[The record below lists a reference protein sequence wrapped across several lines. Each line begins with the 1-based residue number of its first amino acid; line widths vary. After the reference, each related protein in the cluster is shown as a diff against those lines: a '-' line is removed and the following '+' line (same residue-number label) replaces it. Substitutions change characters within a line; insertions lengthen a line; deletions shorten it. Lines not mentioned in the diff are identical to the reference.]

1 VGAGAEDEELVVEA
15 GTEDDGVA
23 EVEDA
28 AADEDEEST

>member
-1 VGAGAEDEELVVEA
+1 VEEA
-15 GTEDDGVA
+15 GTEDDDVA